1 MKNIDRAFIDNLLS
15 RIDIV
20 EVINDRVRLKQHGNN
35 HKGLCPFHAENT
47 PSFIVSSSKQFY
59 HCFGCG
65 ASGDVINF
73 IKEYEGLTF
82 VETVEKLS
90 LLANIKIPETSDTKY
105 DNHNKLLKINN
116 FVLSIFEN
124 NLKKNVNAL
133 NYLKSRNISEKEI
146 EFFNIGFANDG
157 WDNITKTLKE
167 KKITKEGI
175 ELGLLT
181 ENNNKIYDRFRNR
194 IIFPIKNTM
203 GNVIAFGGRLLD
215 SKNNN
220 TNLSEPAKYINSPE
234 SKLFYKS
241 SQIYGLFEARQSI
254 SKANRI
260 IVVEGY
266 TDVIALH
273 INGFKNV
280 VATLGTAFTKSHL
293 NKILRYTK
301 NITFCFDGDKAGK
314 SAAWKAL
321 VNSLSEIRD
330 IINIEFIFLPDGKDP
345 DQLCSE
351 GRKGIFE
358 KLLASSV
365 PLSEFMFNSLK
376 ADLDLTKIED
386 KSNFI
391 STTAT
396 LIQQI
401 PTGVFKTLME
411 EKLSDIA
418 NIPRDEL
425 LNITKT
431 QQKNSAEKNIEKHIN
446 DESSESYILSI
457 LLEYPSLLN
466 SCKDSLF
473 KMIQS
478 TSIKRIIEMIR
489 ELNKKNEKINA
500 SIIVDNL
507 PEDKDLILKCL
518 TKEMIDIDEADS
530 LKILESILSNLE
542 KKYNEEQ
549 YFLILKKH
557 SKGEKLTDEEKK
569 LIKNFKK

>member
-376 ADLDLTKIED
+376 ADLDLTKVED

-401 PTGVFKTLME
+401 PTGVFKALME

-425 LNITKT
+425 LNI
-431 QQKNSAEKNIEKHIN
+431 I
-446 DESSESYILSI
+446 
-457 LLEYPSLLN
+457 
-466 SCKDSLF
+466 CK
-473 KMIQS
+473 
-478 TSIKRIIEMIR
+478 
-489 ELNKKNEKINA
+489 
-500 SIIVDNL
+500 
-507 PEDKDLILKCL
+507 
-518 TKEMIDIDEADS
+518 
-530 LKILESILSNLE
+530 
-542 KKYNEEQ
+542 
-549 YFLILKKH
+549 
-557 SKGEKLTDEEKK
+557 
-569 LIKNFKK
+569 